1 MDSPAGMWRVPF
13 VVVSVKETMGKKSDN
28 AEPNASS
35 IKALWP
41 EAFGLCEFNL
51 SRWQS
56 REGFFLTSQ
65 RLLTILI

>member
-1 MDSPAGMWRVPF
+1 
-13 VVVSVKETMGKKSDN
+13 MGKKSDN
-28 AEPNASS
+28 AEPNVSS

-56 REGFFLTSQ
+56 REGFFLASQ
-65 RLLTILI
+65 RLHTPFN